1 MYTHYNCIMTVRQT
15 DPEMESIRA
24 PRSLIILGSLAQV
37 HIQFVGQIFLSE
49 LFLYAIWVF
58 RTKHFR
64 LETGLSEKNSKIEI
78 LQKLLMCVLA
88 AQLITDI
95 LRGINFIEMAKGSS
109 LILFTLF
116 NLNLIYKLTRS
127 HVGVVDN
134 LILGY
139 ALSYFVGALIQPN
152 QYFRS
157 YPWKFGFAYGAALLL
172 FILLQKHFIQNKV
185 VLSSFLVIFA
195 VVNLALDT
203 RSLALIILTAM
214 GIYFLNQLFKKSK
227 VKAIVALIASLMLTP
242 TIYTLYASEAS
253 KGTFGLQIQRKY
265 LNQTQNTNNLFYGGR
280 TDVLVGLSQVKE
292 NPIIGQ
298 GSYAKISANNRE
310 EIFTEIVRLNP
321 NLYPLLSSYKEGSL
335 IPIHSIL
342 FQFWV
347 WYGIVGALPWLWC
360 LYAVAWRLR
369 IDFKTNRGV
378 SLLNCYLMSLIV
390 WDILFSPFGA
400 DRRFSVPLFLIALL
414 IGRSEAKD
422 ELAS

>member
-1 MYTHYNCIMTVRQT
+1 MNVRQN
-15 DPEMESIRA
+15 DPEMESMRA
-24 PRSLIILGSLAQV
+24 PRSLIIIGALAQV
-37 HIQFVGQIFLSE
+37 HVQFVGQIFLSE

-64 LETGLSEKNSKIEI
+64 FETGLSVKNSMIEI
-78 LQKLLMCVLA
+78 LQKLLICVLA

-109 LILFTLF
+109 LILFTIF
-116 NLNLIYKLTRS
+116 NLKLIYKLTRS
-127 HVGVVDN
+127 YVGVVDK
-134 LILGY
+134 LVLGY

-152 QYFRS
+152 EYFES
-157 YPWKFGFAYGAALLL
+157 YPWKFGFAYGSTILL
-172 FILLQKHFIQNKV
+172 FILLQKHFIHNKIVLGSCLLIFV
-185 VLSSFLVIFA
+185 VI
-195 VVNLALDT
+195 NLALDA
-203 RSLALIILTAM
+203 RSLALIVLIAM
-214 GIYFLNQLFKKSK
+214 GIYLLNQLFKKSK
-227 VKAIVALIASLMLTP
+227 VMAIVTLIASLILTP

-253 KGTFGLQIQRKY
+253 KGTFGLQIQQKY

-292 NPIIGQ
+292 NPIVGQ

-310 EIFTEIVRLNP
+310 EIFTEIVRFNP

-369 IDFKTNRGV
+369 RDFKTIRGV
-378 SLLNCYLMSLIV
+378 SLINCYLISLIV

-422 ELAS
+422 ESAS